1 MVRKGILL
9 LLVVTMAFGLAGCT
23 DLTSGRISATR
34 TGSINGVVEDAN
46 GNSLH
51 GVEITVG
58 NKTAT
63 TGSSGIFQI
72 TDIQVGSYH
81 LVARYNGKE
90 VKADIV
96 VGEGSNR
103 VETIVFGGS
112 EGSEDENP
120 PAPTPKESI
129 IIDGKE
135 FSAIPYSFETSGP
148 EEEWQVVAVGRRVEG
163 DEVLIGVK
171 YSTTWETGHISFFN
185 PPNGNLFMYIK
196 RNVSYLS
203 GENTVVFEI
212 EKSKLQ
218 NPDLMWIVMKFMYL
232 PDPDEH
238 ASLIGLHI
246 SDVAGD

>member
-1 MVRKGILL
+1 MLRNGALL
-9 LLVVTMAFGLAGCT
+9 LLVVIMAFGLAGCT
-23 DLTSGRISATR
+23 DLTSGQISATR
-34 TGSINGVVEDAN
+34 TGSINGVVEGAN
-46 GNSLH
+46 GNALH

-90 VKADIV
+90 VKVDIV

-103 VETIVFGGS
+103 LETIVFGGS
-112 EGSEDENP
+112 NGSGDENP
-120 PAPTPKESI
+120 PTPKEPI

-135 FSAIPYSFETSGP
+135 FSAIPYYEIDGP
-148 EEEWQVVAVGRRVEG
+148 GEELEVLAVGRRVEG

-171 YSTTWETGHISFFN
+171 FLTTWETGEISFFN
-185 PPNGNLFMYIK
+185 PPHGNRFMYIMP
-196 RNVSYLS
+196 NVNYLS

-212 EKSKLQ
+212 TRSKLQ
-218 NPDLMWIVMKFMYL
+218 SPDLTWITMKFMYY

-238 ASLIGLHI
+238 ASFISLHI
-246 SDVAGD
+246 SDVADY